1 MNLILTMK
9 NKTLM
14 WQNMSNVM
22 NLKILLEKKNGTV
35 ITKEAENID

>member
-9 NKTLM
+9 NKTLR

-22 NLKILLEKKNGTV
+22 NLKILLEKEMALWSP
-35 ITKEAENID
+35 EAENID